1 MSCRWTC
8 YEDERCQNK
17 YLFEWKIL
25 KEPTYASIN
34 FWPIHEVSM
43 TLSIIIMNFKFYL
56 PNFLNFIQILS
67 RTSLVI
73 LSNDWIHVLSFTF
86 WKIYPFDN
94 DKQNISDLVTETIF
108 RETTQP
114 FIIPQI
120 FNQIWL
126 NFQLKQELYLL
137 TFQCFVIPN
146 SDVN

>member
-1 MSCRWTC
+1 MEKYWIENFSMNVSCRWTC

-17 YLFEWKIL
+17 YLFEWKIKHL

-73 LSNDWIHVLSFTF
+73 LSNDWIHVLSITF
-86 WKIYPFDN
+86 WKIYIFVWVYET
-94 DKQNISDLVTETIF
+94 VTNLL
-108 RETTQP
+108 
-114 FIIPQI
+114 
-120 FNQIWL
+120 NQIKARCL
-126 NFQLKQELYLL
+126 IETYKF
-137 TFQCFVIPN
+137 I
-146 SDVN
+146 S